1 MLSNVKRK
9 AFRHKFAIAA
19 FAVALSPALA
29 AFSQR
34 QPDWANVQVKLE
46 KLSPNFY
53 MVQFVSANGG
63 NAGANASVLVGDDGV
78 LLVDAGYGPVAPKLD
93 AAIKTISDK
102 PVKYLLNTHWHGD
115 HTGADAYFGKT
126 AIIIAQENARK
137 RMQSGDDPDH
147 LNRANLLRE
156 IFPPFPPE
164 ALPVITFDEQLTLRM
179 NGEEVRAIHFAR
191 GHTDSDCVVF
201 FTRAKVAQT
210 GTDFVNMDPPG
221 FPAIDMDNDG
231 TGGPQGEIAALS
243 YIMDKMPDDVRV
255 IPGHGKIGS
264 KREVGRYLNVL
275 EQTSAAVQAGINEGK
290 TLEQLKQE
298 NVLGKWEYLNTRVMK
313 TDAYLD
319 RLYRDLSQQSASQ
332 K

>member
-1 MLSNVKRK
+1 MLRRSSAGTFWHRL
-9 AFRHKFAIAA
+9 AIAA
-19 FAVALSPALA
+19 CAIALFVALP

-34 QPDWANVQVKLE
+34 QPDWANVEVKLE
-46 KLSPNFY
+46 KLMPNFY
-53 MVQFVSANGG
+53 MVEFVSPNGG

-78 LLVDAGYGPVAPKLD
+78 LLVDAGYGPVAPKLE
-93 AAIKTISDK
+93 AAIQTISDK

-126 AIIIAQENARK
+126 ARIIAQDNARK
-137 RMQSGDDPDH
+137 RMEAGDD
-147 LNRANLLRE
+147 LNHINRTNLLRE
-156 IFPPFPPE
+156 TFPAFPPV

-179 NGEEVRAIHFAR
+179 DGEEVHAIHFAR

-201 FTRAKVAQT
+201 FNQAKVAQT

-243 YIMDKMPDDVRV
+243 YIIDKMPDDARV
-255 IPGHGKIGS
+255 IPGHGKIAS
-264 KREVGRYLNVL
+264 KREVARYLDVL
-275 EQTSAAVQAGINEGK
+275 KQTTAAVQTGINEGK
-290 TLEQLKQE
+290 TLEQLKE
-298 NVLGKWEYLNTRVMK
+298 EKVLAKWEYLNTRVMK
-313 TDAYLD
+313 TDAYLE
-319 RLYRDLSQQSASQ
+319 RLYRDLSQQRVSQ